1 MKMAQIILQIQKVNI
16 SNMLDEK
23 KFNLFNSNIN
33 PNSNSID
40 IGNKN
45 LENFSSS
52 EKTGLINNFNKMLR

>member
-1 MKMAQIILQIQKVNI
+1 
-16 SNMLDEK
+16 MLDEK